1 MPTNL
6 DKKDLGKTME
16 GVNICTN
23 TKKKEM
29 PEYAQTIGQ

>member
-6 DKKDLGKTME
+6 DTKDLAKTME

-23 TKKKEM
+23 TKKKV